1 MTQSQI
7 NYFLAA
13 AAEGSITRA
22 ANRLL
27 VSQPAISKSIASL
40 EQELGFLLFNRRD
53 NAIELTRA
61 GRLLYEFFTRS
72 KDEYH
77 QILRSIGQESGEI
90 SSLIRIGCPSSW
102 NLDLFYTKVESCIS
116 AKFPA
121 LQMSFSG
128 LLFMD
133 LIAMLKNGHLDMALA
148 FDLYDT
154 ARLGLRARRIA
165 SAGCG
170 LLYSKRYF
178 KHVRSIMDFRHTAF
192 LIYDN
197 NIQYRYESMIR
208 ELCRDKFLPK
218 IKNFGNAFD
227 TVFETSRGTG
237 VMFLTDWDSIVRSDL
252 FGFLPVDVALGI
264 NVLFPEDSVNP
275 YVGAIAESMTELFFR
290 DPDSG
295 LTQ

>member
-40 EQELGFLLFNRRD
+40 EQELGFLLFTRKD
-53 NAIELTRA
+53 NVIELTRA

-72 KDEYH
+72 RDEFH
-77 QILRSIGQESGEI
+77 QILRTIGQEAGEF

-102 NLDLFYTKVESCIS
+102 NLDLFYTRVENCIS
-116 AKFPA
+116 SKFPA
-121 LQMSFSG
+121 LQLSFSG

-165 SAGCG
+165 AAGCG

-178 KHVRSIMDFRHTAF
+178 TNVRSILDFRHTSF
-192 LIYDN
+192 LLYDN
-197 NIQYRYESMIR
+197 NVQYRYESMIR

-218 IKNFGNAFD
+218 FKNLGNAFD
-227 TVFETSRGTG
+227 TVFEASRGAG
-237 VMFLTDWDSIVRSDL
+237 VMFLTDWESIVRSDL
-252 FGFLPVDVALGI
+252 FGFLPVDVTLGI
-264 NVLFPEDSVNP
+264 NVLFPEDNAGP
-275 YVGAIAESMTELFFR
+275 HVGAIAESLAELFSR
-290 DPDSG
+290 DPDNMMR
-295 LTQ
+295 

>member
-13 AAEGSITRA
+13 AAERSITRA

-40 EQELGFLLFNRRD
+40 EQELGFLLFNRKD
-53 NAIELTRA
+53 NTIELTRA

-72 KDEYH
+72 KEEYH
-77 QILRSIGQESGEI
+77 QLLRAIGQEAGEL

-102 NLDLFYTKVESCIS
+102 NLDLFYTRVENCIS

-121 LQMSFSG
+121 LQLSFSG
-128 LLFMD
+128 LVFMD

-165 SAGCG
+165 AAGCG

-178 KHVRSIMDFRHTAF
+178 KNVSSILDFRHTAF
-192 LIYDN
+192 LFYDN
-197 NIQYRYESMIR
+197 NVQYRFESMIR
-208 ELCRDKFLPK
+208 EMCRDKFLPK
-218 IKNFGNAFD
+218 IKNLGNAFD
-227 TVFETSRGTG
+227 TVFETSRGSG

-252 FGFLPVDVALGI
+252 FGFLPVDITLGI
-264 NVLFPEDSVNP
+264 NVLFPEDSANP
-275 YVGAIAESMTELFFR
+275 HVSSIAESLAELF
-290 DPDSG
+290 
-295 LTQ
+295 